1 VLRLTLIRH
10 GNAEW
15 KDASIA
21 DFDRPLNK
29 RGLSEAEGIAKVLLE
44 NDLVPELLLTSTAK
58 RTQQT
63 AEILGRV
70 MELPTR
76 RVKFAEQ
83 LYLARA
89 EVILTL
95 AQSTGPKVK
104 HLAVVGHNPGISEL
118 ARELAPADAHCGAG
132 YRFGVHAHLC
142 SEYVGRARAARRS
155 CVSLRSAGEAVQPVH
170 LGISDF
176 SALKKK
182 IVIFFMNLQ
191 MQPGRQHSGTFTAS
205 PPCDVSL

>member
-1 VLRLTLIRH
+1 MLRLTLIRH

-63 AEILGRV
+63 AEIVGRV

-118 ARELAPADAHCGAG
+118 ARELAPADAPIAEL
-132 YRFGVHAHLC
+132 A
-142 SEYVGRARAARRS
+142 
-155 CVSLRSAGEAVQPVH
+155 
-170 LGISDF
+170 
-176 SALKKK
+176 
-182 IVIFFMNLQ
+182 
-191 MQPGRQHSGTFTAS
+191 TAS
-205 PPCDVSL
+205 ACTLTFVLNTWAELAPPAAHAFRYDPPAKLFNLFT

>member
-21 DFDRPLNK
+21 DFERPLNK
-29 RGLSEAEGIAKVLLE
+29 RGMSEAEGIAKVLVE
-44 NDLVPELLLTSTAK
+44 NELVPDLLLSSTAK

-63 AEILGRV
+63 AEILGRE

-95 AQSTGPKVK
+95 TQSTGPKVK
-104 HLAVVGHNPGISEL
+104 HLVVVGHNPGISEL
-118 ARELAPADAHCGAG
+118 ARELGPAGTPIAELSTGSACTLTFVVKTWAELAPPASRVVRYDPPAKL
-132 YRFGVHAHLC
+132 F
-142 SEYVGRARAARRS
+142 
-155 CVSLRSAGEAVQPVH
+155 
-170 LGISDF
+170 
-176 SALKKK
+176 
-182 IVIFFMNLQ
+182 NL
-191 MQPGRQHSGTFTAS
+191 FT
-205 PPCDVSL
+205 